1 MKSIISLIVLVWG
14 VMVLEQSR
22 PDLLPAGTLLLPLV
36 IIGMLWRRTAGGLFA
51 GGVILVVDWIVR
63 PQGLPLLPV
72 ILTFGATLILISRA
86 SHDPWTGKR
95 TRRIRI
101 PLAMQPTLLA
111 IVGILLLISPA
122 VVIQQTTV
130 SAALPLIGNYAMIS
144 IPWSLLL
151 TGLMKLAGE
160 FGFRPLA

>member
-14 VMVLEQSR
+14 AMVLEQSR

-36 IIGMLWRRTAGGLFA
+36 IIGMLWSRTAGGLFT

-72 ILTFGATLILISRA
+72 ILTLGATLILISQG
-86 SHDPWTGKR
+86 SDDPWTGKR

-101 PLAMQPTLLA
+101 PQAMQPTLLA

-130 SAALPLIGNYAMIS
+130 SASLPLIGNYAMIS
-144 IPWSLLL
+144 VPWSLLL
-151 TGLMKLAGE
+151 TGLMQLAGE
-160 FGFRPLA
+160 FGFRRLA

>member
-36 IIGMLWRRTAGGLFA
+36 IIGMLWSRTAAGLFA

-72 ILTFGATLILISRA
+72 ILTFGATLILISQA

-101 PLAMQPTLLA
+101 PPAMQPTLLA
-111 IVGILLLISPA
+111 IVGIFLLISPA

>member
-1 MKSIISLIVLVWG
+1 MKSITSLIVLVWG
-14 VMVLEQSR
+14 AMVLEQSR
-22 PDLLPAGTLLLPLV
+22 PDILPAGTLLLPLV
-36 IIGMLWRRTAGGLFA
+36 IIGMLWNRTAGGLFA

-72 ILTFGATLILISRA
+72 ILTLGATLILISQA
-86 SHDPWTGKR
+86 SDDPWTGKR

-101 PLAMQPTLLA
+101 PQAMQPTLLA

-144 IPWSLLL
+144 VPWSLLL

-160 FGFRPLA
+160 FGFRRLA